1 MNKFEQLIEFVIND
15 EEQKARELFH
25 DIVVEKSRAI
35 YESLMN
41 EEAEEGEEEL
51 DESFGEPLADSADD
65 LVDDVEMDETSMAEA
80 DEEGEEDDSEEMS
93 FGGEEEG
100 EAEPEELE
108 DRVVDLEDKLDELM
122 AEFEA
127 MMGGEDAD
135 MQGDEEFEPD
145 AGGDAMATDD
155 TAEIMPM
162 AESAGQTE
170 NKSAAEWLRDPRL
183 ETQVNMLS
191 VDGVSMM
198 ENPAKGFKSF
208 DNYPHRYDTM
218 QASNPMYFNEFLK
231 VVAAKNPNASVT
243 AVMSAVRPQPA
254 MAEALELK
262 AAPRP
267 VTSEEGGV
275 NKKSTVAANAGAKG
289 PVGNTVKP
297 VSTGTS
303 MGGRHDAAGAYSNT
317 VKDLGATPTQE
328 AGKKAF
334 KTAAPAPVK
343 TQASGVN
350 TRSPV
355 ARG

>member
-41 EEAEEGEEEL
+41 EEADEEIEEAAEEEGEEEEL
-51 DESFGEPLADSADD
+51 DESFGEPMADSADN
-65 LVDDVEMDETSMAEA
+65 LVNSTMMDNLDDDVEMDEVSMAEA
-80 DEEGEEDDSEEMS
+80 DEEGEEEAEIGSEEEAE

-100 EAEPEELE
+100 SEGLE

-127 MMGGEDAD
+127 MMGGEESDS
-135 MQGDEEFEPD
+135 MGGEEEFAAD

-162 AESAGQTE
+162 AE
-170 NKSAAEWLRDPRL
+170 
-183 ETQVNMLS
+183 
-191 VDGVSMM
+191 
-198 ENPAKGFKSF
+198 
-208 DNYPHRYDTM
+208 
-218 QASNPMYFNEFLK
+218 
-231 VVAAKNPNASVT
+231 
-243 AVMSAVRPQPA
+243 
-254 MAEALELK
+254 ALELK
-262 AAPRP
+262 AAPKP

-350 TRSPV
+350 TKSPV